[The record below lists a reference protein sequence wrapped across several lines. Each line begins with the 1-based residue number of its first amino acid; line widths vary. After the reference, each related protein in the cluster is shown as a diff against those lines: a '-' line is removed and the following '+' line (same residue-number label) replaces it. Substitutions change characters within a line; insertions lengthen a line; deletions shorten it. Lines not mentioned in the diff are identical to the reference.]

1 VQRLRS
7 RAHGLLCCRL
17 ECATSNAALATDD
30 AALQMTALHLH
41 GTGTAL
47 GDPIEAGA
55 AAAVL
60 LSGRAAAD
68 AGRPE
73 PRLAL
78 VAHKAAVGHGGR
90 RGRGGAG
97 RRAGGAGG
105 WSAAAHPAPAVC
117 ARLLIR
123 PRASMAACRVTCT
136 PDMLLLTRLSLS
148 RTFFIQ
154 KLFMHALGRLRPC
167 SGLPRAQ
174 APLWPCGKGARGAR
188 VAGRNV
194 SPMVSTSLSGKGER
208 AAVLPRQPCGHAP
221 APLLGKAVAGVSAF
235 AFQVTLVPL
244 G

>member
-1 VQRLRS
+1 MQRLRS

-78 VAHKAAVGHGGR
+78 VAHKAAVGHGE
-90 RGRGGAG
+90 
-97 RRAGGAGG
+97 
-105 WSAAAHPAPAVC
+105 AAAGVVGLAGALVALEAGALPPILHLRSAPGCSAGPA
-117 ARLLIR
+117 
-123 PRASMAACRVTCT
+123 RAWR
-136 PDMLLLTRLSLS
+136 
-148 RTFFIQ
+148 
-154 KLFMHALGRLRPC
+154 HA
-167 SGLPRAQ
+167 
-174 APLWPCGKGARGAR
+174 
-188 VAGRNV
+188 
-194 SPMVSTSLSGKGER
+194 E
-208 AAVLPRQPCGHAP
+208 
-221 APLLGKAVAGVSAF
+221 
-235 AFQVTLVPL
+235 
-244 G
+244 

>member
-1 VQRLRS
+1 VRKCLCLCPAVQRLRS

-78 VAHKAAVGHGGR
+78 VAHKAAVGHGR
-90 RGRGGAG
+90 PPNRPGGAEQRALISWRATRLTAG
-97 RRAGGAGG
+97 AGWGCALRGAAASVQGGLATRAGAT
-105 WSAAAHPAPAVC
+105 
-117 ARLLIR
+117 
-123 PRASMAACRVTCT
+123 AS
-136 PDMLLLTRLSLS
+136 
-148 RTFFIQ
+148 
-154 KLFMHALGRLRPC
+154 C
-167 SGLPRAQ
+167 S
-174 APLWPCGKGARGAR
+174 C
-188 VAGRNV
+188 
-194 SPMVSTSLSGKGER
+194 
-208 AAVLPRQPCGHAP
+208 
-221 APLLGKAVAGVSAF
+221 
-235 AFQVTLVPL
+235 
-244 G
+244 